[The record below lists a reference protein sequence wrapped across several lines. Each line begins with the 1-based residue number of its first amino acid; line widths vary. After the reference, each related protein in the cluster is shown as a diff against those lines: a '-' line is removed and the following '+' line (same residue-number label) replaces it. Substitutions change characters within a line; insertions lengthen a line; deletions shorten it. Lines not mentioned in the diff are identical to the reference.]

1 VHDSDGLVILRRDGD
16 RLWRALNNPA
26 RLSESWL
33 VEESPRA
40 FGLMQRDRDFA
51 SYQDAAAHY
60 ERRPSVMVEP
70 LGDWGRG
77 AVRLVEIPTELEVN
91 DNIVAF
97 WVPEAKPV
105 PGTPVEIA
113 YRLHWG
119 GLGVDPAGDPLDE
132 LAHVQETRAGTGGV
146 SGVENTEG
154 TRKFVVDFAGGLLA
168 GLPAEAKV
176 EAVATVQGGE
186 IVVQTL
192 SRVEATGVWRLVLDV
207 RPEPG
212 ATVEL
217 GAHVAG
223 YGRKLTEHWLCQWVT
238 E

>member
-1 VHDSDGLVILRRDGD
+1 MWGSPHRFRPSILWQEKAVQRVCIMDFAALPVILFALLMIAAGVGDMLSRRIPNLLTLTIAVGFFPSA
-16 RLWRALNNPA
+16 WVAGMAWGMIALNGVIGFVLLLA
-26 RLSESWL
+26 GFALFSLRL
-33 VEESPRA
+33 
-40 FGLMQRDRDFA
+40 FGGGDAKLI
-51 SYQDAAAHY
+51 AAA
-60 ERRPSVMVEP
+60 
-70 LGDWGRG
+70 
-77 AVRLVEIPTELEVN
+77 
-91 DNIVAF
+91 
-97 WVPEAKPV
+97 
-105 PGTPVEIA
+105 GTWFGVQ
-113 YRLHWG
+113 
-119 GLGVDPAGDPLDE
+119 GLGHFL
-132 LAHVQETRAGTGGV
+132 TMTG
-146 SGVENTEG
+146 
-154 TRKFVVDFAGGLLA
+154 FAGGLLA